1 MAFFELLDHLI
12 TTCPLSIQKRERMG
26 GFLTGEEPDPF
37 IPTYDN
43 EHQMFN
49 KMPKLALS
57 VHSLWLTSCLD
68 NLDSCCII
76 QKGFTD

>member
-1 MAFFELLDHLI
+1 MAFFEPLDHLI
-12 TTCPLSIQKRERMG
+12 TSCPLSIQKRERMG
-26 GFLTGEEPDPF
+26 RFLTGEEPDPF

-49 KMPKLALS
+49 KMPKSALS